1 LNSTFNTGFEDN
13 FNTALNMSLN
23 DYDYSSL
30 INFLNSDKIVEKQIA
45 VLKLTEIRSAKDA
58 DLLVSNLVG
67 QNGKIREVVSF
78 KINELIKNPDFTELF
93 LSEKNYEIF
102 MQAVKDINGNVC
114 RQIVE
119 VVVFLKNNHD
129 LSSRSGIPARQ
140 QEVDCDFSEYFCK
153 ILLENIENS
162 WAEIKTLDLRDKK
175 YVLSKYNFQL
185 YWCLEVL
192 FDFVDMIE
200 FKRLKKILLEIG
212 EFYDYTIREK
222 VAKILTKVDNPEL
235 SELKEKLKND
245 ENYYVRR
252 YFN

>member
-1 LNSTFNTGFEDN
+1 MNSTFNTGSEDN

-30 INFLNSDKIVEKQIA
+30 IHFLNSEKIVEKQIA
-45 VLKLTEIRSAKDA
+45 VLQLTEIKSVEDA

-67 QNGKIREVVSF
+67 QDGKIREVVSF
-78 KINELIKNPDFTELF
+78 KINELIKNPEFTEFF

-119 VVVFLKNNHD
+119 AVCFLKKDNH
-129 LSSRSGIPARQ
+129 
-140 QEVDCDFSEYFCK
+140 FSEYFSQ
-153 ILLENIENS
+153 LLLKSIQDS
-162 WAEIKTLDLRDKK
+162 WAEIKTLDLKDKK

-192 FDFVDMIE
+192 CDFVDMME
-200 FKRLKKILLEIG
+200 FEEVKKLLLEIG

-222 VAKILTKVDNPEL
+222 VAKILTKVEDSEL
-235 SELKEKLKND
+235 DELKEKLKND

-252 YFN
+252 YFQ